1 MGSYMCYCH
10 HLPEDETLEGLDAS
24 TTVQLSNVE
33 LAELDD
39 E

>member
-1 MGSYMCYCH
+1 MGFYMCYCH
-10 HLPEDETLEGLDAS
+10 HLPEDEALEGLDVPN
-24 TTVQLSNVE
+24 TVQLSNVE

>member
-10 HLPEDETLEGLDAS
+10 HLREDEAIDGLDAAAA
-24 TTVQLSNVE
+24 VQLSNVE
-33 LAELDD
+33 LAELDN